1 MREKIRK
8 ILALPRSLY
17 WNVRLFGAGGG
28 GYDFPF

>member
-17 WNVRLFGAGGG
+17 WNVRLFGAGGVH
-28 GYDFPF
+28 DFPF